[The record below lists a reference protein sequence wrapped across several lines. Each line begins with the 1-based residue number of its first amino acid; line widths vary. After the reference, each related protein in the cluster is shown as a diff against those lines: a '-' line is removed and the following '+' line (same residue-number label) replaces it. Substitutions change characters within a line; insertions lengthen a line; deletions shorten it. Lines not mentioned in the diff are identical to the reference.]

1 MSVLGLCRC
10 SLFHG
15 CEIAFLT
22 NPSERCCHL
31 QRRTPN
37 TPTHDWPFALACPAW
52 LSLRDTPRR
61 ARPSVQSVPRSNET
75 RSDPLTC
82 STRSCACL
90 PAVSLLHP
98 EFLLRFSP
106 PHPRSDPWPTS
117 SRLLPL
123 LPLLLPLTTVLVLT
137 MEPVPETERMEEFR
151 PSPLPTLHLGAS
163 HYDSSLDLHIIKK
176 PTATRRSTDPIPS
189 SYSSFNSWT
198 PSPTAIPFRPRNASP
213 LHNSHTRSLSATSI
227 ASAPSMSRARSMPGV
242 NGSGHILLSPQ
253 LRPASPSS
261 PSRVR
266 TPRKPSDEA
275 FPPMSPVRTT
285 VLEPERRSSERSSSP
300 SLRSSS
306 SSSTRLRRTSSP
318 FRNMPSSSIPS
329 YTTLPVTPS
338 STASSPLYRGYDSLG
353 TSFGGSLSS
362 IPSTPTS
369 ARSRSP
375 SISSLETIP
384 DSPDAEEAALEA
396 ERQAQL
402 QAAANEAA
410 EGSDSS
416 TDSKGRSSLDNPS
429 RGRTLAFG
437 SRDKRKRW
445 SVCGAERRGDLD
457 LETIW
462 ED

>member
-1 MSVLGLCRC
+1 
-10 SLFHG
+10 
-15 CEIAFLT
+15 
-22 NPSERCCHL
+22 
-31 QRRTPN
+31 
-37 TPTHDWPFALACPAW
+37 
-52 LSLRDTPRR
+52 
-61 ARPSVQSVPRSNET
+61 
-75 RSDPLTC
+75 
-82 STRSCACL
+82 
-90 PAVSLLHP
+90 
-98 EFLLRFSP
+98 
-106 PHPRSDPWPTS
+106 
-117 SRLLPL
+117 
-123 LPLLLPLTTVLVLT
+123 

-151 PSPLPTLHLGAS
+151 PSPLPTLHLGGS
-163 HYDSSLDLHIIKK
+163 HYDSSLDLNIIKK
-176 PTATRRSTDPIPS
+176 PAATRRSTDPIPS
-189 SYSSFNSWT
+189 SYSSSSNPWT
-198 PSPTAIPFRPRNASP
+198 PSPTAIPFRPRTASP
-213 LHNSHTRSLSATSI
+213 LSNSHARSLSATSI
-227 ASAPSMSRARSMPGV
+227 TSAPSMSRARSMPGV

-300 SLRSSS
+300 SLRPSSG
-306 SSSTRLRRTSSP
+306 SSTRLRRTSSP
-318 FRNMPSSSIPS
+318 FRNMPPSSTGS

-338 STASSPLYRGYDSLG
+338 STASSPLYKGYDSLG
-353 TSFGGSLSS
+353 TSYGGSLSS

-416 TDSKGRSSLDNPS
+416 SDSKGRSSLDNPS